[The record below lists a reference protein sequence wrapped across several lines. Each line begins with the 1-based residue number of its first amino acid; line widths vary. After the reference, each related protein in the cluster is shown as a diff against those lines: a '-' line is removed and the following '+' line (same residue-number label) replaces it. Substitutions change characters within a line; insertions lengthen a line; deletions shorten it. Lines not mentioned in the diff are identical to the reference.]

1 MNLKEQLVALL
12 ELQTIDT
19 KVKELDTAIR
29 ALPGR
34 LDGIRRDLAKL
45 EGLVGAERQR
55 VTETQAW
62 RKQQEDQ
69 LQRDQDAM
77 RMAKSKL
84 SGTRTGKEYNAATRE
99 VDYKRKAISE
109 REAELKK
116 VIEVLASTSSQAGA
130 HDKDVEDLK
139 AHLATEE
146 ASVNAT
152 IATLQA
158 EIGEVTVGRGA
169 VRARVDAGWLK
180 TYDTLTSK
188 RGYAVAPVV
197 KGSCQGCHMKLPPQL
212 NNILARLET
221 LEVCPRCGRIVYRQ
235 DTLAPVEPAPE
246 GAEPPA
252 S

>member
-29 ALPGR
+29 ALP

-84 SGTRTGKEYNAATRE
+84 SGTQQQGIQRRDPRGR
-99 VDYKRKAISE
+99 
-109 REAELKK
+109 
-116 VIEVLASTSSQAGA
+116 
-130 HDKDVEDLK
+130 
-139 AHLATEE
+139 
-146 ASVNAT
+146 
-152 IATLQA
+152 LQA
-158 EIGEVTVGRGA
+158 QGDQRARGRAEEGHRGA
-169 VRARVDAGWLK
+169 GLDQPGRRP
-180 TYDTLTSK
+180 
-188 RGYAVAPVV
+188 R
-197 KGSCQGCHMKLPPQL
+197 QGH
-212 NNILARLET
+212 R
-221 LEVCPRCGRIVYRQ
+221 RC
-235 DTLAPVEPAPE
+235 
-246 GAEPPA
+246 
-252 S
+252 

>member
-12 ELQTIDT
+12 ELQTIDS
-19 KVKELDTAIR
+19 KVKELDSTIR

-55 VTETQAW
+55 VTETQTW
-62 RKQQEDQ
+62 RKQQEEQ

-99 VDYKRKAISE
+99 VDYKKKAISE

-116 VIEVLASTSSQAGA
+116 VTEVLATTTSQAGA
-130 HDKDVEDLK
+130 HDKDVDDLK
-139 AHLATEE
+139 THLATEE
-146 ASVNAT
+146 AAVNEK
-152 IATLQA
+152 IAALQT
-158 EIGEVTVGRGA
+158 EITEVTVGRGA
-169 VRARVDAGWLK
+169 VRARVEPAWLK

-188 RGYAVAPVV
+188 RGYAVAPVI

-212 NNILARLET
+212 NNILARMES

-235 DTLAPVEPAPE
+235 DTLTPAEPAT
-246 GAEPPA
+246 
-252 S
+252 